1 MSGYENSLT
10 GATFDRRL
18 AHNREMILARVAAP
32 RPTRI
37 ERTLRRLGFS
47 AATTRLVLATPALRR
62 SWFVA
67 LAITVLFALNA
78 AGSGQGPGP
87 ERLSMFLALAPLVPL
102 LGVALAFGPG
112 VDRTHAMTVAAPL
125 SGFRLLLIRSLT
137 VVAVSIAVL
146 TTAALLVPDSG
157 WWRVAWLLPALA
169 VTTAAMALQTWLQAR
184 FAVGAAGAGWLGLAF
199 IGSQTTGD
207 TLGPY
212 GTVGQSTAGLVA
224 LCAMAIV
231 VVRRGRFEQTVQR

>member
-1 MSGYENSLT
+1 MSGPENALT
-10 GATFDRRL
+10 GPAFELRL
-18 AHNREMILARVAAP
+18 AHNREMILARAAAP

-37 ERTLRRLGFS
+37 ERALRHLGFS
-47 AATTRLVLATPALRR
+47 AGTTRLVLATPALRR
-62 SWFVA
+62 SWFAA
-67 LAITVLFALNA
+67 LAVTVLFALNA

-87 ERLSMFLALAPLVPL
+87 ERLATFLALAPLVPL

-169 VTTAAMALQTWLQAR
+169 VTTAAMAMQTWLPAR
-184 FAVGAAGAGWLGLAF
+184 FAVGAAGVGWLALVF
-199 IGSQTTGD
+199 IGSQVTDD

-212 GTVGQSTAGLVA
+212 GTVGQSTAGAVA
-224 LCAMAIV
+224 LCAMSIV
-231 VVRRGRFEQTVQR
+231 IVRRSRLEQTVRR